1 MIDFIYLFIFILL
14 ITFFIVVIKIFGA
27 SEKKDNKINYDNSD
41 LTIANTIYSILLYPI
56 WFVIFIFTCFTF
68 FPIVMLTKPKF
79 ISPIVRAFGRLLL
92 FGFGVILK
100 IEGKEKLK
108 RKKPY
113 LLLFN
118 HSSIIDIFILPSI
131 TFKQVTALAASYQ
144 FKLPIWGP
152 IIKKYGIIP
161 VERKNKNSAIKSV
174 KYAQEKLKQGISVF
188 ISPEG
193 TRTTSGELNP
203 FKKGPFHL
211 AKGSKADILVVV
223 FKGAFLAKRKTDWR
237 IKPGVIEVMVGDFIY
252 YRDYKNL
259 SVEDLKKLSWKK
271 MNNLLDK

>member
-1 MIDFIYLFIFILL
+1 MIDYVYLFIFILL
-14 ITFFIVVIKIFGA
+14 ITFFVVVIKIFGA

-68 FPIVMLTKPKF
+68 LPIVMFVKPKF
-79 ISPIVRAFGRLLL
+79 ISTIVRAYGRLLL
-92 FGFGVILK
+92 IGFGIILK
-100 IEGKEKLK
+100 INGKEKLK

-161 VERKNKNSAIKSV
+161 VERKNKNSAIRSV

-211 AKGSKADILVVV
+211 AKGSKADILIVV

-237 IKPGVIEVMVGDFIY
+237 IKPGIIEIMVGDFIY
-252 YRDYKNL
+252 YSDYKNL
-259 SVEDLKKLSWKK
+259 SVEELKKLSWKK
-271 MNNLLDK
+271 MNNLLEK